1 VSVPV
6 GTGSRTGRRAA
17 LRRRRR
23 QRRLRAL
30 LVVFVVAVLALLAVT
45 AYFVTRTTRPAVTSV
60 ATSRTQRTVL
70 LQVRGPDR
78 TAVASALLAHDPGA
92 TSGAVLLVPGQ
103 VLVNV
108 PGTGSEQLGR
118 ALAGGPPDSSRN
130 ALADLL
136 GVTVDDGWVL
146 DQGTLGT
153 LVDRLGGVQLDV
165 DVDVVREG
173 AVLVGAGPQRLDG
186 ARATAFAT
194 YLAPGEQEQARLA
207 RVQVLV
213 DGILAALPATGLE
226 QLLGSLGPGSVSTLP
241 PAGLAAFLA
250 GLAADDRAQAPQ
262 GDTLPVV
269 PIDPGN
275 GVTAFRLD
283 TAASDAL
290 VDRLLAQSVP
300 PGRRTTG
307 NRVLVLNGVG
317 TPGLGNRVRAKLVPA
332 GFVYVGSRN
341 AQQFGY
347 PTTMVLVRDA
357 APADQELGARVAR
370 AIGVPPSSVATSEI
384 GSVADVVVLVG
395 GDFRG

>member
-1 VSVPV
+1 MSVPV
-6 GTGSRTGRRAA
+6 GSGSRTGRRAA

-250 GLAADDRAQAPQ
+250 GLAADDRAQALQ

>member
-30 LVVFVVAVLALLAVT
+30 LVVFVVAVLA
-45 AYFVTRTTRPAVTSV
+45 TRPAVTSV